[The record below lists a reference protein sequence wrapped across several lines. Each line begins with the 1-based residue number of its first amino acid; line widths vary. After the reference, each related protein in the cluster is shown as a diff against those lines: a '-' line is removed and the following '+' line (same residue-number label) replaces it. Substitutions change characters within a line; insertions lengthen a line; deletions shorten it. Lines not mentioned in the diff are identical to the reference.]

1 MSIKD
6 LFIVDNSKSE
16 WSVSR
21 YLREWCDI
29 SSQFDIATGYFEIGA
44 LLDLDGEW
52 QKMNKMRILFG
63 GEVSRRTMN
72 AFREGLNRLI
82 DTLSSSIEEEKEKN
96 EFLLGVPSIKNVI
109 AEDKIECRY
118 YGKNKFH
125 AKTYITYFKD
135 EIYAQIPQVANVSRG
150 IALVGSSNF
159 TFPGLNQ
166 NVELNVQVRNDV
178 DQLQKWFDY
187 HWNEAEVVSPEIL
200 VEIERHVKEYS
211 PFEVYLK
218 SMYQYF
224 GSLVVSVA
232 EWERTQSQVYPI
244 LEQYQTDGYNAMLR
258 IADKYGGA
266 LLCDGVGLGKTFV
279 GLMLIERLVI
289 KENKRVVLI
298 VPASARV
305 PVWEVTIKKYIPQ
318 ILDGFYTFKIINHT
332 DLLLDKNQHLMEQ
345 IADQADC
352 IIIDEAHHFRNRGSQ
367 RYRKLFDMM
376 GATSKKRIYML
387 TATPINNSFL
397 DLQHLIELFT
407 QRVPDY
413 FKEAP
418 LGIYSVPGHFR
429 KMENSLDKIINSNDA
444 ESENTK
450 DTADFS
456 KDVEDIFRTDK
467 LVNELVVQRSRTF
480 VKKSLAQTSN
490 SQVLFP
496 VRKPPVVAAYS
507 LRKSYGALIEDFI
520 KSFDRVNKKTKQRE
534 PLLSLRIYSP
544 YDPPYFKGDPNDTTK
559 VDPMKLG
566 RQRQIVHLIRLLL
579 LKRFESSAIAF
590 EQSCQKI
597 FRRLYRFV
605 QEYQDQSI
613 SSQHLVDRF
622 KKKYQ
627 DIIEHVYN
635 TDDID
640 QFIEDADD
648 NFPDYVWEVEEKIS
662 LDDFNIE
669 LLIQD
674 SISDLEV
681 LALFIEDLQDFTPV
695 DDDKLNQLKS
705 LLISDPA
712 LKDKKV
718 IIFTEFS
725 ATARYLYSEL
735 KNDGFT
741 EVFQIDGQTKDN
753 RGDIIKRFA
762 PYYNDSYS
770 ADQGDKEIKILISTD
785 VLAEGLNLQDA
796 TCLINYDLHWNP
808 VRLMQRIGRV
818 DRRRNADIEQRLLA
832 DHPHLTTDRD
842 DIFLWNF
849 LPPEELEQLLNL
861 YRRVSQKTLRISK
874 TFGIEGKQLLTPDD
888 NYDALKDFNSAYE
901 GTETKE
907 EEMALE
913 YEKLKHDLPGFE
925 DIMSNLPLRI
935 YSGRTGTNAKAIFF
949 CYMLPAKDIEGNW
962 SDDSGVCKWYLY
974 DLIQEQIL
982 ENTHDIWLKIKCNED
997 EPRSVN
1003 LTQEAFKQIRDKMDK
1018 HINKAYMRLIQ
1029 APVGVKQRLVTW
1041 LQLD

>member
-1 MSIKD
+1 MSTKD
-6 LFIVDNSKSE
+6 LFIVDNSKTE

-72 AFREGLNRLI
+72 AFVEGLSRLI
-82 DTLSSSIEEEKEKN
+82 GTLSASIEEEKEKN
-96 EFLLGVPSIKNVI
+96 EFLLGVPAIKNAI
-109 AEDKIECRY
+109 ADGKIECRY
-118 YGKNKFH
+118 FRKNKFH
-125 AKTYITYFKD
+125 AKAYITYFKD
-135 EIYAQIPQVANVSRG
+135 EIYEQIPQVANVSRG

-159 TFPGLNQ
+159 TYPGLNQ

-224 GSLVVSVA
+224 GSSLVSVA
-232 EWERTQSQVYPI
+232 EWERTQSLVYPI
-244 LEQYQTDGYNAMLR
+244 LEQYQIDGYNAMLK

-266 LLCDGVGLGKTFV
+266 FLCDGVGLGKTFV

-298 VPASARV
+298 VPASARF

-318 ILDGFYTFKIINHT
+318 ILEGFFTFKIINHS
-332 DLLLDKNQHLMEQ
+332 DLLLDKNKYLMDQ

-367 RYRKLFDMM
+367 RYRKMFEMM
-376 GATSKKRIYML
+376 GTGTKKRIYML

-407 QRVPDY
+407 QRVPNY
-413 FKEAP
+413 FKDAP
-418 LGIYSVPGHFR
+418 LGIYSLPGHFR
-429 KMENSLDKIINSNDA
+429 KMENSLDKIIDSARLENGNIRDI
-444 ESENTK
+444 SE
-450 DTADFS
+450 FS
-456 KDVEDIFRTDK
+456 KDAEDIFRTDK

-480 VKKSLAQTSN
+480 VKKSLQQTSN
-490 SQVLFP
+490 TQVLFP
-496 VRKPPVVAAYS
+496 TRKPPVIAAYS
-507 LRKSYGALIEDFI
+507 LRKSYGVLIEDFI
-520 KSFDRVNKKTKQRE
+520 KSFDRVNKKTKAKE

-544 YDPPYFKGDPNDTTK
+544 FDPPYYTGDIDK
-559 VDPMKLG
+559 IDPMKLG

-579 LKRFESSAIAF
+579 LKRFESSAVAF

-605 QEYQDQSI
+605 QDYQDNSVSI
-613 SSQHLVDRF
+613 QHLVNNF
-622 KKKYQ
+622 KKRNM
-627 DIIEHVYN
+627 DVIEHVYK

-640 QFIEDADD
+640 QYIEDADD
-648 NFPDYVWEVEEKIS
+648 DFPDYVWEVESDIKVE
-662 LDDFNIE
+662 DFNIE

-681 LALFIEDLQDFTPV
+681 LALFIQDLQDFTSD
-695 DDDKLNQLKS
+695 DDDKLNTLKA
-705 LLISDPA
+705 LLEHDPV
-712 LKDKKV
+712 LKDKKAL
-718 IIFTEFS
+718 IFTEFS
-725 ATARYLYSEL
+725 ATARYLYQEL
-735 KNDGFT
+735 QFAGFT
-741 EVFQIDGQTKDN
+741 ELFQIDGQTKDN
-753 RGDIIKRFA
+753 RGDIIRRFA
-762 PYYNDSYS
+762 PYYNDSDS
-770 ADQGDKEIKILISTD
+770 AEQGDHEIKILISTD
-785 VLAEGLNLQDA
+785 VLSEGLNLQDA

-818 DRRRNADIEQRLLA
+818 DRRRNADIEQKLLA
-832 DHPHLTTDRD
+832 DHPYLAADRNY
-842 DIFLWNF
+842 ISYWNF
-849 LPPEELEQLLNL
+849 LPPDELEQLLNL
-861 YRRVSQKTLRISK
+861 FQRVSQKTLRISK

-888 NYDALKDFNSAYE
+888 DFDALKDFNSAYE
-901 GTETKE
+901 GVETQQ

-913 YEKLKHDLPGFE
+913 YEKLKHDLPDFE
-925 DIMSNLPLRI
+925 VMINKLPLRI
-935 YSGRTGTNAKAIFF
+935 YSGRTGTNSKTIFF
-949 CYMLPAKDIEGNW
+949 CYNLPSKDIEGNW
-962 SDDSGVCKWYLY
+962 SDDSFICKWYLY
-974 DLIQEQIL
+974 DLLQDQIL
-982 ENTHDIWLKIKCNED
+982 ENTYDIWQKIKCNSE
-997 EPRSVN
+997 EIRSVTLN
-1003 LTQEAFKQIRDKMDK
+1003 QEVFKEIKEKMDR
-1018 HINKAYMRLIQ
+1018 HINRTYLRLVQ
-1029 APVGVKQRLVTW
+1029 APIGVKQRLVTW

>member
-1 MSIKD
+1 MSTKD
-6 LFIVDNSKSE
+6 LFIVDNSKTE

-52 QKMNKMRILFG
+52 QKINKMRILFG
-63 GEVSRRTMN
+63 GEVSHRTFN
-72 AFREGLNRLI
+72 AFKEGLNRLI
-82 DTLSSSIEEEKEKN
+82 DTLKESIEDEKEKN
-96 EFLLGVPSIKNVI
+96 EFLLGVPAVKHAISKGT
-109 AEDKIECRY
+109 IECRFY
-118 YGKNKFH
+118 RKSKFH
-125 AKTYITYFKD
+125 AKTYITYFKN
-135 EIYAQIPQVANVSRG
+135 EIYDQIPEVANVSRG

-159 TFPGLNQ
+159 TYPGLNQ

-178 DQLQKWFDY
+178 NQLQKWFDA
-187 HWNEAEVVSPEIL
+187 HWNEAEEVSSEIL
-200 VEIERHVKEYS
+200 VEIERHIKEYS
-211 PFEVYLK
+211 PFQVYLK
-218 SMYQYF
+218 SMYHYF
-224 GSLVVSVA
+224 GSSAVSVA
-232 EWERTQSQVYPI
+232 EWEKMQSLVYPI
-244 LEQYQTDGYNAMLR
+244 LEQYQIDGYNAMLK

-266 LLCDGVGLGKTFV
+266 FLCDGVGLGKTFV

-332 DLLLDKNQHLMEQ
+332 DLLLDKNEHLMDQ
-345 IADQADC
+345 IAEQADC
-352 IIIDEAHHFRNRGSQ
+352 IIIDEAHHFRNRGSH
-367 RYRKLFDMM
+367 RYRKLFDMIGI
-376 GATSKKRIYML
+376 GAKKRMYML

-397 DLQHLIELFT
+397 DLQHLMELFT

-418 LGIYSVPGHFR
+418 LGIYSLPGHFR
-429 KMENSLDKIINSNDA
+429 KMENSLDKIINAASERDGVVKDA
-444 ESENTK
+444 
-450 DTADFS
+450 ADFN
-456 KDVEDIFRTDK
+456 KDAEDIFRTDK

-496 VRKPPVVAAYS
+496 VRKPPVVAEYS
-507 LRKSYGALIEDFI
+507 LRKSYGVLIEDFI
-520 KSFDRVNKKTKQRE
+520 KSFDRVNKKTKQSE

-544 YDPPYFKGDPNDTTK
+544 YDPPFFTGDINKID
-559 VDPMKLG
+559 DMKLG

-605 QEYQDQSI
+605 QEFQDQSV
-613 SSQHLVDRF
+613 STQHLVDRF
-622 KKKYQ
+622 KKRHG
-627 DIIEHVYN
+627 DIIERVYN

-648 NFPDYVWEVEEKIS
+648 NFPDYVWEVEENIS
-662 LDDFNIE
+662 VKDFDIE

-674 SISDLEV
+674 SLSDLEV
-681 LALFIEDLQDFTPV
+681 LALFINDLQDFTPV
-695 DDDKLNQLKS
+695 DDDKLNKLKS
-705 LLISDPA
+705 LLGSELD

-718 IIFTEFS
+718 IIFSEFS
-725 ATARYLYSEL
+725 STARYLYSEL
-735 KNDGFT
+735 IKDGFT
-741 EVFQIDGQTKDN
+741 QVFQIDGQTKDN

-762 PYYNDSYS
+762 PYYNDSCSTAY
-770 ADQGDKEIKILISTD
+770 GDKEIRILISTD

-818 DRRRNADIEQRLLA
+818 DRRRNADIEQQLLA
-832 DHPHLTTDRD
+832 DHPHLQTDREYV
-842 DIFLWNF
+842 FYWNF
-849 LPPEELEQLLNL
+849 LPPDELEQLLNL

-888 NYDALKDFNSAYE
+888 DYDALKDFNSAYE
-901 GTETKE
+901 GVETQE
-907 EEMALE
+907 EEMVLE
-913 YEKLKHDLPGFE
+913 YESLKHEISDFE
-925 DIMSNLPLRI
+925 EMMSNLPRRI
-935 YSGRTGTNAKAIFF
+935 YSGRIGTNVKALFF

-962 SDDSGVCKWYLY
+962 SDYSGVCRWYLY

-982 ENTHDIWLKIKCNED
+982 ENTYDIWLKIKCNED

-1018 HINKAYMRLIQ
+1018 HINKTYMRLVQ

-1041 LQLD
+1041 LQLN